1 MATNY
6 NIDKTKSGVN
16 GFGLPFCNTI
26 YSVTLTAST
35 DTTVAVPLTA
45 AVGAPT
51 ATTYN
56 KFMAVF
62 SYTSGKDVFVA
73 LNATAAV
80 PAGNTFAATTS
91 ELNPTAKMVKS
102 TDVIHF
108 YSASTPSITVAFYA
122 IQE

>member
-6 NIDKTKSGVN
+6 NIDKTKNGVN

-26 YSVTLTAST
+26 YSATLTAST

-62 SYTSGKDVFVA
+62 SYTAGNDVFVA

-91 ELNPTAKMVKS
+91 ELNPAGKMVKS

-108 YSASTPSITVAFYA
+108 YSATTPKVTVAFYA

>member
-35 DTTVAVPLTA
+35 DTTVAVPLTS

-62 SYTSGKDVFVA
+62 SYSSGKDVFVA

-80 PAGNTFAATTS
+80 PAGNTFAAATS

-108 YSASTPSITVAFYA
+108 ISASTPSITVAFYA

>member
-6 NIDKTKSGVN
+6 NVDKTKSGVN

-51 ATTYN
+51 ATTFN

-62 SYTSGKDVFVA
+62 SYSNAANVFVA
-73 LNATAAV
+73 LNATATV
-80 PAGNTFAATTS
+80 PAGNTFAATTA

-108 YSASTPSITVAFYA
+108 ISSGTPSITVAFYA